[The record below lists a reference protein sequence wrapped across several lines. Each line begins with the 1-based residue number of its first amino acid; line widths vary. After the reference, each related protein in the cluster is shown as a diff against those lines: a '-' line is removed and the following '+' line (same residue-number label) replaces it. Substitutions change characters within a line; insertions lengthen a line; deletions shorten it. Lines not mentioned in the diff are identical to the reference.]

1 MIADFY
7 IFYIK
12 VSLLITIAVVAA
24 PFLVV
29 GIRGFKTQR
38 PFLISLRWVSR
49 AVLVF
54 SVSLFLAAVIFCF
67 SVFSSPP
74 SLSTSL
80 SALVFS
86 VCSLPITVCSLLSVW
101 MKGYTAFG
109 ATYAPFREA
118 LIVTLEE
125 LQLSYEEPFSIR
137 RPTSFLSKRHIKLTS
152 VETDVQIS
160 VWIGAVHIAVKQDE
174 HYPLLTEISDG
185 MNQYFHAASVRPS
198 MIPFALYLLAAVG
211 ILTAVVASGISLY
224 PRII

>member
-1 MIADFY
+1 MNTDFF
-7 IFYIK
+7 IFYMK
-12 VSLLITIAVVAA
+12 VSLLITIAVIAV

-49 AVLVF
+49 TALVF
-54 SVSLFLAAVIFCF
+54 SVSLFLAAVILCF
-67 SVFSSPP
+67 PLFNSPP
-74 SLSTSL
+74 SLSRSLPALLL
-80 SALVFS
+80 SACGLLIS
-86 VCSLPITVCSLLSVW
+86 VCSHLIVW

-160 VWIGAVHIAVKQDE
+160 VWIGATHIAVKQSK
-174 HYPLLTEISDG
+174 HYPLLTEISDA
-185 MNQYFHAASVRPS
+185 MNRYFHALSVRPQ
-198 MIPFALYLLAAVG
+198 V
-211 ILTAVVASGISLY
+211 
-224 PRII
+224 

>member
-1 MIADFY
+1 MKPYLFS
-7 IFYIK
+7 F
-12 VSLLITIAVVAA
+12 VLLLFLLGIVAVPILVVA
-24 PFLVV
+24 
-29 GIRGFKTQR
+29 IRGFKTRR
-38 PFLISLRWVSR
+38 PFLISMGWFGPALL
-49 AVLVF
+49 AICIPL
-54 SVSLFLAAVIFCF
+54 LFAAVIYCF
-67 SVFSSPP
+67 YITSCFPP
-74 SLSTSL
+74 GLSTSQSSL
-80 SALVFS
+80 PLS
-86 VCSLPITVCSLLSVW
+86 VCSLVIAVCSLLIVW

-224 PRII
+224 PRIF

>member
-12 VSLLITIAVVAA
+12 VSLLITIAVAAA

-118 LIVTLEE
+118 LIATLEE

-137 RPTSFLSKRHIKLTS
+137 RPTSLLSKRHIKLTS
-152 VETDVQIS
+152 VEADLQIS
-160 VWIGAVHIAVKQDE
+160 MWIGAVHFAVKQDE
-174 HYPLLTEISDG
+174 HYPLLTEISNG
-185 MNQYFHAASVRPS
+185 MNRYFHTSSVRPS
-198 MIPFALYLLAAVG
+198 MIPFAFHLLAAVG
-211 ILTAVVASGISLY
+211 VITAVIASGALLF
-224 PRII
+224 PRIF